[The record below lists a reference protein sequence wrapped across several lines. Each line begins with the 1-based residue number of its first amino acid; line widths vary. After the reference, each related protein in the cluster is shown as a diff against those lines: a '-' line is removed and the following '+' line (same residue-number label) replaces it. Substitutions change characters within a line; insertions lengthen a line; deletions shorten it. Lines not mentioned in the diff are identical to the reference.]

1 LLEKRK
7 GTWAINKG
15 RLRLREENFRV
26 FRDDE
31 EDECSRNTDGK
42 EELLGGDAAIV
53 AVAVPFTETA
63 PEFMFISLL
72 CASRRI
78 SGGKGTS
85 VERLCMLL
93 LLLLLDG
100 IRSCCAM
107 VALTTSVS
115 D

>member
-1 LLEKRK
+1 LLKKRK
-7 GTWAINKG
+7 GTWAMNKG
-15 RLRLREENFRV
+15 RLRLREEIFLI

-31 EDECSRNTDGK
+31 EDECARKTDGK
-42 EELLGGDAAIV
+42 EELLGGDVATV

-63 PEFMFISLL
+63 PELMFISLL
-72 CASRRI
+72 CASLRI

-107 VALTTSVS
+107 VVLTTSVA
-115 D
+115 